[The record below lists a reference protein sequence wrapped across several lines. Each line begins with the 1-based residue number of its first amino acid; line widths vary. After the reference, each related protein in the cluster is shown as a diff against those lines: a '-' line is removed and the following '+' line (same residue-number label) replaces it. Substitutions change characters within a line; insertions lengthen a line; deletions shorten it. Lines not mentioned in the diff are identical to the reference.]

1 MQTDKDIKIQMELAS
16 KSTNKEMS
24 DTDEAQVEETVE
36 KVELTKRQRIIAA
49 KKINLQRKRRQKLPP
64 SLR

>member
-24 DTDEAQVEETVE
+24 DTDEAQVEE

>member
-1 MQTDKDIKIQMELAS
+1 MQTDKKLEALKEASSVSEQMQDDLEPI
-16 KSTNKEMS
+16 E
-24 DTDEAQVEETVE
+24 E

-49 KKINLQRKRRQKLPP
+49 RKINLQRKRRQKLPP

>member
-1 MQTDKDIKIQMELAS
+1 MPTDKKLEALKEASSVSEQMQDDLEPI
-16 KSTNKEMS
+16 E
-24 DTDEAQVEETVE
+24 E

>member
-1 MQTDKDIKIQMELAS
+1 MPTDKKLEALKEASAVSEQMQDDLEPI
-16 KSTNKEMS
+16 E
-24 DTDEAQVEETVE
+24 E